1 MATRKVKPQRGSRN
15 SLKGTSQAQPLQ
27 TERVRAQLGQS
38 SRISSTSSNDVI
50 LEEKT
55 VNRHDRFDWHS
66 LYIYAICLVTILIC
80 LFSLVSFVRSIVD
93 AVWPDP
99 GYFDP
104 YNIPKDSKLTSD
116 QVKQNLSDQ
125 NQRLALKSMVNSLT
139 TLVIAGPIYF
149 YHWKLA
155 RKNRIS

>member
-1 MATRKVKPQRGSRN
+1 MATRKVKPQRSTRSVSR
-15 SLKGTSQAQPLQ
+15 GATQAQPLQ
-27 TERVRAQLGQS
+27 RQRVRTQQAQS
-38 SRISSTSSNDVI
+38 SRIASASSKNGI
-50 LEEKT
+50 LEDKT
-55 VNRHDRFDWHS
+55 VNRHDRFDWYS

-104 YNIPKDSKLTSD
+104 YNIPKDSKLTPD

-139 TLVIAGPIYF
+139 TLVIAGPIYY

>member
-15 SLKGTSQAQPLQ
+15 PSRSTSQAQRSQ
-27 TERVRAQLGQS
+27 AERVRSPRGQS
-38 SRISSTSSNDVI
+38 SRISSASLNDEN
-50 LEEKT
+50 LEDKP
-55 VNRHDRFDWHS
+55 VNRHDRFDWYS

-125 NQRLALKSMVNSLT
+125 NQRLALKSLVNSLT

-155 RKNRIS
+155 RKNRLS